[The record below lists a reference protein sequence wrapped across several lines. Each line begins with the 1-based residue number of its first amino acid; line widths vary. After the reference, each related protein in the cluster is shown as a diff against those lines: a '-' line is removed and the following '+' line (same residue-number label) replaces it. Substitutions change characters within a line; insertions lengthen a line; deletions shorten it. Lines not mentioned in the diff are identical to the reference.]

1 MSLLSQPA
9 HIGKMRLK
17 NRMVMAP
24 MGVTIGNMTEAT
36 VAYFVERARGG
47 AAMVVCNVMGSGRFE
62 STEHSIFFN
71 EETER
76 LFAQLVEACHRYD
89 CKVCAQIMTG
99 VGRAGGPSLLYPVP
113 VSASPCEWKYAPGVS
128 CHQLTV
134 EEIHALVDD
143 YRKSAESAV
152 RAGADAIE
160 VHAYGGYLTDQ
171 FLTAAWNT
179 RQDEYGG
186 TLEKRARFLKE
197 LIDVCKAAGGTDFPV
212 LVKYTPDH
220 YVEADDGHRKME
232 EGIALTHLIEGFGAD
247 ALHVDAGCYENW
259 YYAMPPAA
267 IQEMTLQARSAKVIK
282 QVSHLPVLT
291 HGRFSDVEKAEAA
304 LRNGVCDIAVIGRGL
319 LADPELPNKVLEK
332 RIPDIRPCI
341 SCNEGCIGRV
351 CAGKPATCAVNPRCG
366 FEDGSR
372 DIPPAKIPLKILVVG
387 AGPGGC
393 AAALYAKQAGHQ
405 VEIWE
410 KGLAIGG
417 SARFAAEPYFKL
429 DMHRLLNYLTRQLER
444 CQIPVRLDTEA
455 TPEAVQAYHPDRLI
469 WAAGGRQLRPSAIPG
484 LDGPAVYPAAEALRN
499 LCDVGDR
506 VVVVGGGMVGVETA
520 LHLDRMG
527 KEVTLLEMADRIPPE
542 PGFIMN
548 EELLQKQMRAS
559 HVVFRPE
566 TCLRSVESGLDGS
579 RIRAEF
585 HGRQEEIP
593 CDTVLLAM
601 GAKPTAEQA
610 LQDYRGICPV
620 FCIGDSFGSRKIID
634 AIHDAYEAVRNL

>member
-1 MSLLSQPA
+1 MSLLTQPA
-9 HIGKMRLK
+9 RIGKLRLK

-24 MGVTIGNMTEAT
+24 MGVTIGNMTEST
-36 VAYFVERARGG
+36 VAYFAERARGG
-47 AAMVVCNVMGSGRFE
+47 AAMVICNVMGSGRFE
-62 STEHSIFFN
+62 STEHSIFFTP
-71 EETER
+71 ETER
-76 LFAQLVEACHRYD
+76 LFARLVEECHRYD

-99 VGRAGGPSLLYPVP
+99 TGRAGGPSLLYPVP
-113 VSASPCEWKYAPGVS
+113 VSASPCEWKYAPGVP

-134 EEIHALVDD
+134 EEIHALEDD
-143 YRKSAESAV
+143 YRQSAESAV

-186 TLEKRARFLKE
+186 TLEKRARFLRE
-197 LIDVCKAAGGTDFPV
+197 LIEICKAAGGPDFPV

-220 YVEADDGHRKME
+220 YVAEDDGHRKME

-282 QVSHLPVLT
+282 QVSSLPVMT

-319 LADPELPNKVLEK
+319 LADPELPNKVIEK
-332 RIPDIRPCI
+332 RIADIRPCI

-351 CAGKPATCAVNPRCG
+351 VAGQPATCAVNPRCG

-372 DIPPAKIPLKILVVG
+372 DILPAKTPLRVLVVG

-393 AAALYAKQAGHQ
+393 AAALYARQAGHQ

-410 KGLAIGG
+410 KGMAIGG
-417 SARFAAEPYFKL
+417 SARYAAEPYFKL
-429 DMHRLLNYLTRQLER
+429 DMHRLLNYLVLQLER
-444 CQIPVRLDTEA
+444 SRIPVRFDTEA
-455 TPEAVQAYHPDRLI
+455 TPEAVRAFAPDRII
-469 WAAGGRQLRPSAIPG
+469 WAAGGRQLRPQSIPG
-484 LDGPAVYPAAEALRN
+484 LDGPAVYPAVEALRN
-499 LCDVGDR
+499 LCDVGRR
-506 VVVVGGGMVGVETA
+506 VVIIGGGMVGVETA

-527 KEVTLLEMADRIPPE
+527 KQVTVLEMADRIPPE
-542 PGFIMN
+542 PGFVMN

-559 HVVFRPE
+559 GVTFRPD
-566 TCLRSVESGLDGS
+566 TRVCAVECALEGACVQAEHDG
-579 RIRAEF
+579 AVEK
-585 HGRQEEIP
+585 IP

-601 GAKPTAEQA
+601 GAAPTAERAQEE
-610 LQDYRGICPV
+610 YGEICPV
-620 FCIGDSFGSRKIID
+620 ACIGDSLGTRKIIN
-634 AIHDAYEAVRNL
+634 AIHEAYAAVRGL